1 MSSPSNDPSVP
12 RGLKRK
18 HDGNAPRLTPSQR
31 LAAARRAGIETS
43 VNPARLGNDELA
55 NEPVAEP
62 ATSRDANDAGHDSA
76 IPPAK
81 KKASR
86 DDGHYERLY
95 ASELDFEALGKEDGD
110 FGAL

>member
-1 MSSPSNDPSVP
+1 MASPTNGPSVP

-31 LAAARRAGIETS
+31 LAAARKAGIETS
-43 VNPARLGNDELA
+43 VDPARLENDDLA

-62 ATSRDANDAGHDSA
+62 ANTQNEVDDGGKGNAT
-76 IPPAK
+76 PPVK
-81 KKASR
+81 KTRR

-95 ASELDFEALGKEDGD
+95 ASELNFEALGKEDGD
-110 FGAL
+110 FGAQ